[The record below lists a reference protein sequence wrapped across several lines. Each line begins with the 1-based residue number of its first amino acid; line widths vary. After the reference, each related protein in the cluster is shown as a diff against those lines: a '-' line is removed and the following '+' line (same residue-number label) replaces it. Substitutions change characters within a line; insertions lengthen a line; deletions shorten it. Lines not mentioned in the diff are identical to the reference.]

1 MKTRFG
7 KALFA
12 AAVALAML
20 SAAPECLADG
30 DDARSSEE
38 AILRL
43 INSRSSGN
51 PKAYA
56 AAAERVASEAE
67 DGKPLQQFVIA
78 LVSREQRP
86 PPAAR
91 LSDEVRNRYLAQ
103 SRGKIRAL
111 AERRDNAL
119 AWYLLSL
126 ESNDMQ
132 LLKRAVD
139 AQNVQALNAWGTIAI
154 AKKLNDPNVN
164 TNDLVRIL
172 YQSYSCFKTAADRHD
187 ANGLYNL
194 GMCYMHGYG
203 VQPDPFRA
211 LECFRAAAAEDH
223 PEAIN
228 NIGGFY
234 RDGIVVERDPIIA
247 ARWFAKS
254 ADFGNAYGELNYAY
268 ALQRGEG
275 VAQDK
280 ERAARMFKSSAEQGT
295 VEAMNAWGKCLYD
308 GDGVE
313 QDRDMA
319 VRWYRVAAERGFPP
333 AMENYAA
340 CFENASGGLLKDYKT
355 ATVWRMRARAARGDR
370 NAAAWLLQNGHELR

>member
-12 AAVALAML
+12 AAAALAML

-30 DDARSSEE
+30 DEARSSEE

-43 INSRSSGN
+43 INSRSSGI

-234 RDGIVVERDPIIA
+234 RDVIVVERDPIIA
-247 ARWFAKS
+247 ARWFAKGQVPLRRRRRGARPRHGRALVS
-254 ADFGNAYGELNYAY
+254 RCGRARLPAGDGELRRVFRERFRRSSQG
-268 ALQRGEG
+268 LQ
-275 VAQDK
+275 
-280 ERAARMFKSSAEQGT
+280 
-295 VEAMNAWGKCLYD
+295 D
-308 GDGVE
+308 GD
-313 QDRDMA
+313 
-319 VRWYRVAAERGFPP
+319 RVAHARTRRQGRPQCRRLAPAEW
-333 AMENYAA
+333 
-340 CFENASGGLLKDYKT
+340 S
-355 ATVWRMRARAARGDR
+355 
-370 NAAAWLLQNGHELR
+370 

>member
-1 MKTRFG
+1 MRRFWF
-7 KALFA
+7 ALCA
-12 AAVALAML
+12 ILPVAVAMGEPMGAERQE
-20 SAAPECLADG
+20 SG
-30 DDARSSEE
+30 SSTE

-56 AAAERVASEAE
+56 AAAERVAREAAA
-67 DGKPLQQFVIA
+67 GHPLQQYVIA
-78 LVSREQRP
+78 LVSREPRP
-86 PPAAR
+86 PQAAR
-91 LSDEVRNRYLAQ
+91 LTEEQRNRYLAQ
-103 SRGKIRAL
+103 SRDKIRAL

-126 ESNDMQ
+126 DTNDMK
-132 LLKRAVD
+132 LLRRAVD
-139 AQNVQALNAWGTIAI
+139 AENVQALNAWGTI
-154 AKKLNDPNVN
+154 LLTQTLQDPNVD
-164 TNDLVRIL
+164 TNDLERIL
-172 YQSYSCFKTAADRHD
+172 YQSYSSFKTAADKRD

-203 VQPDPFRA
+203 VRQDPFRA
-211 LECFRAAAAEDH
+211 LECFRAAAAENH

-234 RDGIVVERDPIIA
+234 RDGLVVERDPVLA

-275 VAQDK
+275 VEEDK
-280 ERAARMFKSSAEQGT
+280 ERAARMFKSSAEQGLT
-295 VEAMNAWGKCLYD
+295 EAMDAWAKCLYY
-308 GDGVE
+308 GEGTE

-319 VRWYRVAAERGFPP
+319 VRWYRAAAERGYPP

-340 CFENASGGLLKDYKT
+340 CFENAVGGLLKDYKI
-355 ATVWRMRARAARGDR
+355 ATMWRMRARAARGDR
-370 NAAAWLLQNGHELR
+370 NATAWLLQNGYELR

>member
-1 MKTRFG
+1 M
-7 KALFA
+7 AFA
-12 AAVALAML
+12 AFATALY
-20 SAAPECLADG
+20 AAEAE
-30 DDARSSEE
+30 SSGSSTE

-56 AAAERVASEAE
+56 LAAEKVASEAE
-67 DGKPLQQFVIA
+67 EGKPLQQYVIA
-78 LVSREQRP
+78 LVSREPNP
-86 PPAAR
+86 PEAAR
-91 LSDEVRNRYLAQ
+91 LSEETRKRYLQA
-103 SRGKIRAL
+103 SRDKIRAL
-111 AERRDNAL
+111 ADRRDNAL

-126 ESNDMQ
+126 ESNDMK

-139 AQNVQALNAWGTIAI
+139 AENVQALNAWGTISLM
-154 AKKLNDPNVN
+154 KTLSDPNISS
-164 TNDLVRIL
+164 NDYERVL
-172 YQSYSCFKTAADRHD
+172 YKSFSCFKTAAEKRD

-194 GMCYMHGYG
+194 GMCYLNGYG
-203 VQPDPFRA
+203 VPHDEFRA
-211 LECFRAAAAEDH
+211 LECFRAAAQANH

-234 RDGIVVERDPIIA
+234 RDGIVVEKDPIIA

-275 VAQDK
+275 VEEDK
-280 ERAARMFKSSAEQGT
+280 ERAANMFKSSAQQGL
-295 VEAMNAWGKCLYD
+295 VEAMNAWGQCLYN
-308 GDGVE
+308 GEGVE
-313 QDRDMA
+313 QDRITA

-340 CFENASGGLLKDYKT
+340 CFENAAGGLLKDYKT

-370 NAAAWLLQNGHELR
+370 NAAAWLYQNGYDLQ